1 MAGHCLRNGRIVW
14 QCHGIAEADFILKNS
29 PALVLSIC
37 LLVVNLLTAWF
48 WWRDKRAARLRLQR
62 VSERQLLLLA
72 LAGGWPAALFMAQ
85 SLRHKTRKQPF
96 GVLLAGCALLNCSAL
111 VGLWWFY

>member
-1 MAGHCLRNGRIVW
+1 MPTLGNL
-14 QCHGIAEADFILKNS
+14 
-29 PALVLSIC
+29 LSIE
-37 LLVVNLLTAWF
+37 LLLINLLTTWL

-62 VSERQLLLLA
+62 VSERQLLWLA

-85 SLRHKTRKQPF
+85 TLRHKTRKQPF

-111 VGLWWFY
+111 VALWRFY